1 MSEDGYPGV
10 TPAGNNCVLR
20 TGLGGT
26 QSAPMRVNPRS
37 AHRNL
42 SFSILHSKLIIFHSS
57 HPRKSV
63 VPFSSR

>member
-1 MSEDGYPGV
+1 MVSRGV
-10 TPAGNNCVLR
+10 TPAGNNSVLR

-26 QSAPMRVNPRS
+26 QSATLRVNPRS

-57 HPRKSV
+57 PPVLPVS
-63 VPFSSR
+63 P

>member
-1 MSEDGYPGV
+1 MVSRGV
-10 TPAGNNCVLR
+10 TPTGNNSVLR

-42 SFSILHSKLIIFHSS
+42 SLSILHSKLIIFYSS
-57 HPRKSV
+57 HPRQSV
-63 VPFSSR
+63 APFPSR